1 MHGSRV
7 LEHGSR
13 VMGRRSWDM
22 DRGIWVAGDGSWDM
36 SRGSW
41 AGVGR
46 GRRYD
51 RCVSVQ
57 HTIAHVSGVSH
68 S

>member
-1 MHGSRV
+1 
-7 LEHGSR
+7 
-13 VMGRRSWDM
+13 M